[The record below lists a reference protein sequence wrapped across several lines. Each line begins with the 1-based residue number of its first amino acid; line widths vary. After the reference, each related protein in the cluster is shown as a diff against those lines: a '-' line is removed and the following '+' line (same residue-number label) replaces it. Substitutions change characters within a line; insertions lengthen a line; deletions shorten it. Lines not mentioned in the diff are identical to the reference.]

1 MAGIIP
7 FGLVANHRSSD
18 QPQLLVRIA
27 QRGGGFD
34 RVGAGHRQVEP
45 LARQDF
51 GHRHNLQPVALAVE
65 QRTKSIVVVGCEGVR
80 RPGDGRVWRSQA
92 DLRSDAVN
100 QFAVVGNERDGNLGI
115 IQIATTA
122 PFPIEQPLRE

>member
-1 MAGIIP
+1 M
-7 FGLVANHRSSD
+7 LVG
-18 QPQLLVRIA
+18 IA
-27 QRGGGFD
+27 QRGGGFY
-34 RVGAGHRQVEP
+34 RVAARHRQIEP
-45 LARQDF
+45 LAREDF
-51 GHRHNLQPVALAVE
+51 GDGDHLQAIVLAVE
-65 QRTKSIVVVGCEGVR
+65 QRTKSIVVIGCEGVR